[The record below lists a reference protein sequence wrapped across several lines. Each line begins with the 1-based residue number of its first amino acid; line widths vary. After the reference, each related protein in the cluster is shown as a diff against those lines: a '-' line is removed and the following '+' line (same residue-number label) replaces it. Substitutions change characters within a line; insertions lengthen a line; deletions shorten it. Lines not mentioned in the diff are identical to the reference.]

1 MCDCLCGQIAWRHA
15 KNLCLIKSW
24 LSDSQQVFGRVVLNS
39 SKLKAFF
46 CLFELTFQ
54 MLMYC
59 FYCSLNKLENCRK
72 ELLLRY
78 HKWLLCILLQSTFV
92 TELTSFLDTNIPANF
107 FWVSY
112 VKFWLCHD
120 QKSTSVGLAHSA
132 WGLAGMHYL
141 YGDQLRRMQWLS
153 SHILNVSM
161 VFFFCQQYTQP
172 SPDAFRVL
180 RGHQLSITCLCI
192 SPDDKFVFSGSK
204 DCSIIKCNVVT
215 FCFFLF
221 GK

>member
-1 MCDCLCGQIAWRHA
+1 MIIVYLVAEYI
-15 KNLCLIKSW
+15 N
-24 LSDSQQVFGRVVLNS
+24 
-39 SKLKAFF
+39 
-46 CLFELTFQ
+46 
-54 MLMYC
+54 
-59 FYCSLNKLENCRK
+59 
-72 ELLLRY
+72 
-78 HKWLLCILLQSTFV
+78 FV

-161 VFFFCQQYTQP
+161 V
-172 SPDAFRVL
+172 
-180 RGHQLSITCLCI
+180 
-192 SPDDKFVFSGSK
+192 
-204 DCSIIKCNVVT
+204 
-215 FCFFLF
+215 CFFSVNSIHSHLQMQSEF
-221 GK
+221 CEDISCPSHVSVYHLMTNLSFLVQKTAPLLNVMWSHFVSFFLENNDFWERCF